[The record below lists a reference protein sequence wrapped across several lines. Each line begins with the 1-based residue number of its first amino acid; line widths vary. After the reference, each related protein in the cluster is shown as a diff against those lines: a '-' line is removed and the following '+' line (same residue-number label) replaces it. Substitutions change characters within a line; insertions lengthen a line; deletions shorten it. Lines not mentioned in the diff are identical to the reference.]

1 MEKYAVIVAG
11 GSGTRMGAQIPKQFL
26 LLKGKPVL
34 WHTLTAFLASFPDLR
49 IILVLPGR
57 FISEGQAVADITTDP
72 LRITI
77 IEGGDTRFQSVKN
90 SLRIVPDDSIVFV
103 HDGVR
108 CLITPALIRLC
119 YEEAVEKGNAIPAVK
134 AVDSVRISTAEG
146 NKMIDRREVHLI
158 QTPQTFI
165 SRIIKDA
172 FKAGYQDIFTDEAS
186 VAEYAGQKI
195 HLVEGEANNLKI
207 TRPID
212 LHIAEKI
219 LEEREH
225 ES

>member
-11 GSGTRMGAQIPKQFL
+11 GTGTRMGTQIPKQFL

-49 IILVLPGR
+49 VILVLPGQ
-57 FISEGQAVADITTDP
+57 FIAEGQAAADITTDP

-90 SLRIVPDDSIVFV
+90 GLQIVPDESIVFV

-119 YEEAVEKGNAIPAVK
+119 YEEALRKGNAIPAVT
-134 AVDSVRISTAEG
+134 AVDSVRISTTDG
-146 NKMIDRREVHLI
+146 NKMIDRGKVHLI

-165 SRIIKDA
+165 SRILKDA
-172 FKAGYQDIFTDEAS
+172 FKAGYREIFTDEAS
-186 VAEYAGQKI
+186 VAEYAGHEI
-195 HLVEGEANNLKI
+195 HLIEGETHNLKI

-225 ES
+225 ER